1 MLASASRRSNILLA
15 KRANRP
21 LRLGAGLKIRPS
33 NGEQDYGRDP
43 PTHPE
48 TVFMNKIVLGI
59 LLGGVLGIFDGLSA
73 LISAPETAPD
83 IVGIVIGSTVKG
95 LIAGAVIGAVSRK
108 VQSLPIGIFVGL
120 LVGLALAY
128 PIALM
133 NAQAGHNYYWQIML
147 PGGVLGMIV
156 GFATQKYGALPR
168 RAAA

>member
-108 VQSLPIGIFVGL
+108 VQSLPIGTPRVREISISPREDSIETISKWMVS
-120 LVGLALAY
+120 
-128 PIALM
+128 PRM
-133 NAQAGHNYYWQIML
+133 TQ
-147 PGGVLGMIV
+147 PS
-156 GFATQKYGALPR
+156 ATTAS
-168 RAAA
+168 